1 MRVAGIYSEIYASLA
16 SNKALFPSLPEIT
29 IRLRE
34 TLNDPRTN
42 LASAAKLLKQDP
54 GLSVFLMRMANNVH
68 YMTRV
73 PAADLEGALR
83 RIGLPAA
90 SQLATSFAI
99 RSSFD
104 SPSPALRRVLLT
116 AYREATRVSV
126 ISYFLAEKV
135 RAFPPGRAML
145 AGLLQ
150 DIALPPI
157 LQRLWERPEIFND
170 PEKRGEAVDQLAPLV
185 GVLILKGWGFDEEL
199 IEVVRSRKQWARD
212 PAKKPDLADIVLIAR
227 LHSLI
232 GTPEF
237 RNCPS
242 FGEVPAFHKLPL
254 GELTPDQSLK
264 MLEESREEI
273 AELARILGGGA

>member
-16 SNKALFPSLPEIT
+16 SNKALFPALPEIT

-42 LASAAKLLKQDP
+42 LSAAAKLLKQDP
-54 GLSVFLMRMANNVH
+54 GLSAFVMRMANNVR
-68 YMTRV
+68 YLTRV
-73 PAADLEGALR
+73 PATDLEGALR

-104 SPSPALRRVLLT
+104 SPSPVLRRLLLD
-116 AYREATRVSV
+116 AYRNATRVSV
-126 ISYFLAEKV
+126 ISYFLAQKI

-145 AGLLQ
+145 GGLLQ

-157 LQRLWERPEIFND
+157 LQRLAERPEIFED
-170 PEKRGEAVDQLAPLV
+170 PEKRTKAVDQLAPLV
-185 GVLILKGWGFDEEL
+185 GVLILKGWGFDDEL
-199 IEVVRSRKQWARD
+199 IEVVRGRKQWTRD
-212 PAKKPDLADIVLIAR
+212 PGQKPDLADIVLIAR
-227 LHSLI
+227 LHALI
-232 GTPEF
+232 GSPEF
-237 RNCPS
+237 QACPA
-242 FGEVPAFHKLPL
+242 FGEVPAFKKLPF
-254 GELTPDQSLK
+254 GELTPDQSIK

-273 AELARILGGGA
+273 AELSRILGGGA